1 MADALPSTGNIGERR
16 KEGDTTF
23 EWDGVAWFRVKENQD
38 NTFGEDS
45 TLTLSVTGTTEP
57 VVQLSSTEGD
67 ISSFTVT
74 GTGATSVGVSS
85 TGLVINSTAGDQ
97 AAIIDTNGTP
107 SLAGGIT
114 AEEIRNLIG
123 AGSDEAAI
131 LDNNGTPELAT
142 GITADEIRVLIGAG
156 QDAPAWSATATYTTG
171 DVVFYNFGTGDD
183 PKYILYRAQEN
194 VGPSATTPPN
204 DPSNWAAFGGD
215 VRLHTLAATTVRVEA
230 GDIVRSGNQVWIM
243 TAGALVSTTT
253 LPAAANSIELTLDAN
268 ATVNERMSLLAGVG
282 TWSYRGQGTTGSTSW
297 TQRSIGA
304 ETTVYY
310 VTVANGLLTAYTDQA
325 LTNTYGTF
333 RYSNTS

>member
-38 NTFGEDS
+38 NTFADDVDY
-45 TLTLSVTGTTEP
+45 TLSVSGDPNPTITLT
-57 VVQLSSTEGD
+57 SSE
-67 ISSFTVT
+67 
-74 GTGATSVGVSS
+74 GATSNVNVRGIGDATVGSDQF
-85 TGLVINSTAGDQ
+85 GIFINATSDQ

-156 QDAPAWSATATYTTG
+156 QDTPAWSATATYTTG

-204 DPSNWAAFGGD
+204 DSSNWAAFGGD

-310 VTVANGLLTAYTDQA
+310 VIVANGLLTAYTDQA